1 MCNKEKN
8 VLLIS
13 MPFAG
18 LDIPSIQLSVLET
31 YLKQYSINIKSRHFY
46 LKAADFYHIN
56 NYNSLIYPP
65 NDSYTAQLAFSK
77 CVFPDHWV
85 NNREKIREYFNK
97 INSTNNNLTFEDYIQ
112 RSDDFYNWTIENTDW
127 QAYDLIGFTLNYGQF
142 LPSLAISKKI
152 KQLFPEKKII
162 FGGSRTTGELGK
174 KVLKTFDFVDYIVSG
189 EGEEPLCQLASNN
202 QSIDSIPNLIY
213 RHDNNIIWNRSDI
226 CQDLNILPI
235 PSYDSFYQEMASCS
249 PEIQQFFQYYGR
261 LPIEISRGCW
271 WNRCTF
277 CNLNLQYNSYREK
290 CIEKIIE
297 EIQFLTNRYK
307 MLSFQIIG
315 NTLPKNNYREFFKR
329 IKQLG
334 KDFSFVSEARAGILK
349 SDDYVLLK
357 QAGFDII
364 QTGIESFSQSYL
376 KKMNKGAR
384 VIDNIAALKFC
395 RENGISNKYNLIIDY
410 PNENIH
416 DFQETVKNVQLF
428 KQYLDPPQICY
439 LKVLFNSPIQCN
451 PDIFN
456 IEKLY
461 FSEIDKLMFPDDV
474 LEKGFNFIYD
484 FKRKVEKEN
493 FKWEGLIEDWKKNR
507 EKQLVKGIISNNPIE
522 KLVFYFV
529 DGGKFLKV
537 YDKRDSEKIQIY
549 VLNDIE
555 REVFLSCIDVI
566 SFTALK
572 ERLSHIPEQH
582 ILDILIDFQESGII
596 FKEDNFYLS
605 LPLSY
610 NKLIYKS
617 PEIRILTQ
625 FS

>member
-1 MCNKEKN
+1 MHERKNN
-8 VLLIS
+8 VLLVS
-13 MPFAG
+13 LPFAG

-31 YLKQYSINIKSRHFY
+31 YLKQYNLNIKSKHLY

-56 NYNSLIYPP
+56 NYNNLIYPP
-65 NDSYTAQLAFSK
+65 NDSYTAQIAFTK
-77 CVFPDHWV
+77 FVFPEHWEY
-85 NNREKIREYFNK
+85 NKEKIKEYFDK
-97 INSTNNNLTFEDYIQ
+97 INSANNKFSFEDYIQ
-112 RSDDFYNWTIENTDW
+112 SSEDFFNWTIENIDW
-127 QAYDLIGFTLNYGQF
+127 QPYELIGFTLNYGQF
-142 LPSLAISKKI
+142 LPSLALSKKL
-152 KQLFPEKKII
+152 KQLYPEKKII

-174 KVLKTFDFVDYIVSG
+174 RVLQTFDFVDYIVSG
-189 EGEEPLCQLASNN
+189 EGEEPLCLLASNN
-202 QSIDSIPNLIY
+202 QSIDTIPNLIY
-213 RHDNNIIWNRSDI
+213 RKENNIIWNSSDR
-226 CQDLNILPI
+226 CQDLNNLPL
-235 PSYDSFYQEMASCS
+235 PSYDSFYESLESCS
-249 PEIQQFFQYYGR
+249 TEIQQFFQYYGR

-290 CIEKIIE
+290 CVDKIIE
-297 EIQFLTNRYK
+297 EIQFLASRYK

-315 NTLPKNNYREFFKR
+315 NTLPKNNYRDLFER
-329 IKQLG
+329 IKHLG

-349 SDDYVLLK
+349 SNDYVLLK

-410 PNENIH
+410 PNEDVV
-416 DFQETVKNVQLF
+416 DFQETVKNVELF
-428 KQYLDPPQICY
+428 KQYLEPPQICY
-439 LKVLFNSPIQCN
+439 LKVLYNSPIQCN

-456 IEKLY
+456 IEKLD
-461 FSEIDKLMFPDDV
+461 FSNIDKLMFPDDV
-474 LEKGFNFIYD
+474 LDMGFNFIYD

-493 FKWEGLIEDWKKNR
+493 FNWKGLIEDWKKIR
-507 EKQLVKGIISNNPIE
+507 EKQLIRGAISKDSLE
-522 KLVFYFV
+522 ELVFYFV
-529 DGGKFLKV
+529 DGGKFLKIF
-537 YDKRDSEKIQIY
+537 DKRVSENIQIY

-566 SFTALK
+566 SFKSLK
-572 ERLSHIPEQH
+572 ERLPHITENQL
-582 ILDILIDFQESGII
+582 LDILRDFQEIGII
-596 FKEDNFYLS
+596 FNEDNVYLS

-610 NKLIYKS
+610 SKVIYKS

-625 FS
+625 FT

>member
-1 MCNKEKN
+1 MYNLNKN
-8 VLLIS
+8 ILLIS

-31 YLKQYSINIKSRHFY
+31 YLKHNSINIKSNHLY
-46 LKAADFYHIN
+46 LKAADFYQIN
-56 NYNSLIYPP
+56 NYNNLIYPP
-65 NDSYTAQLAFSK
+65 NDSYTAQIAFSK
-77 CVFPDHWV
+77 FIFPEHWE
-85 NNREKIREYFNK
+85 NNREKIREYFYK
-97 INSTNNNLTFEDYIQ
+97 INSSNDNFSFEDYIQ
-112 RSDDFYNWTIENTDW
+112 RSEDFYNWTIENIDW
-127 QAYDLIGFTLNYGQF
+127 KPYDLIGFTLNYGQF
-142 LPSLAISKKI
+142 LPSLAVSKKL
-152 KQLFPEKKII
+152 KQLYPEKKII

-174 KVLKTFDFVDYIVSG
+174 RVLETFDFVDYIVSG
-189 EGEEPLCQLASNN
+189 EGEQPLCLLASNN

-213 RHDNNIIWNRSDI
+213 RKENKIIWNRSDS
-226 CQDLNILPI
+226 CQDLNNLPI

-261 LPIEISRGCW
+261 LPVEISRGCW

-290 CIEKIIE
+290 CVEKIIE
-297 EIQFLTNRYK
+297 EIQFLSNRYK

-315 NTLPKNNYREFFKR
+315 NTLPKNNYRELFQR

-410 PNENIH
+410 PNENKL

-439 LKVLFNSPIQCN
+439 LKVLYNSPIQCN

-461 FSEIDKLMFPDDV
+461 FSEIDQLMFPHDA

-493 FKWEGLIEDWKKNR
+493 FNWKGLIEDWKKNR
-507 EKQLVKGIISNNPIE
+507 EKQLLRGVICKNPIE

-537 YDKRDSEKIQIY
+537 YDKRDSENIQIY

-566 SFTALK
+566 SFNKLK
-572 ERLSHIPEQH
+572 ERLYHIPEQQ
-582 ILDILIDFQESGII
+582 ISDILIDFQESGII
-596 FKEDNFYLS
+596 FKEDEFYLS